1 MHRLRTPGTAM
12 LGTRVRLSAMMF
24 LQYFIWGSWFVTMG
38 TYLGTTLHFTG
49 PQIGW
54 AYATTAIAA
63 IVSPF
68 FMGVFADRFFATEKL
83 LAVLHLVG
91 GAIMWY
97 ASTLTTFATFFPVLI
112 LYALCYMPTLSLTN
126 SISFHHIKNPK
137 YFPFLRV
144 LGTIGWIIAGFVIGK
159 VLHAD
164 ALATPMR
171 VAAAGSVAPG
181 LFSLALPHTPPK
193 SAGMPV
199 SVHNALGL
207 DALQLLRDRTFL
219 VFLLGSFLL
228 CIPLQFYYAFTNLFL
243 NEIHAPEPAF
253 IQTFGQMSEIFFML
267 LLPFALRRYGI
278 KGIMLGGMLAW
289 TLRYL
294 AFGNGNIGA
303 GMWLLYAGILLHGVC
318 YDFFFV
324 AGQIYTDQRA
334 GERIRAA
341 AQGLINVVTNGVGYA
356 IGAWVSGRVVGAF
369 AIAAPD
375 GAVTHDWHR
384 IWMYPA
390 TMAFVI
396 LALFAVLFRPRAAGA
411 AQAAVAL
418 GD

>member
-24 LQYFIWGSWFVTMG
+24 LQYFIWGAWFVTMG

-97 ASTLTTFATFFPVLI
+97 VSTLTSFETFFPVLI

-126 SISFHHIKNPK
+126 SISFHNVKNPSD
-137 YFPFLRV
+137 FPFIRV
-144 LGTIGWIIAGFVIGK
+144 LGTIGWIVAGVLIGK
-159 VLHAD
+159 GLHAD
-164 ALATPMR
+164 ALAVPMR
-171 VAAAGSVAPG
+171 VAAIASFVLG
-181 LFSLALPHTPPK
+181 LYSFALPHTPPRA
-193 SAGMPV
+193 AGMPF
-199 SVHNALGL
+199 SVRNALGL
-207 DALQLLRDRTFL
+207 DALQLLKDRTFL
-219 VFLLGSFLL
+219 VFVLGSFLL

-253 IQTFGQMSEIFFML
+253 ILT
-267 LLPFALRRYGI
+267 FALRRYGI

-294 AFGNGNIGA
+294 AFGNGNVGA

-324 AGQIYTDQRA
+324 AGQVYTDERA

-341 AQGLINVVTNGVGYA
+341 AQGLINVDTNGFGYV

-369 AIAAPD
+369 AATAAD
-375 GAVTHDWHR
+375 GTVTHDWHG
-384 IWMYPA
+384 IWTYPA
-390 TMAFVI
+390 AMAFAI
-396 LALFAVLFRPRAAGA
+396 LILFTVLFRPKTHTTSS
-411 AQAAVAL
+411 
-418 GD
+418 